1 MLSTNISS
9 CSSKGPDSCNN
20 FSTNCFRKSTRTLRE
35 DAERWQRRSECTA
48 KIRRLGASR
57 PTQSSQGSLSE
68 RNMEYIPNESRS
80 YSYIFG
86 TLKKNPNPWFAAF
99 CQKDCIDSPAV
110 SRSFCGCPCW
120 EPWLYQSSQST
131 PSKILHVLLPR
142 RDGLEALQDLGW
154 MNLRNCV

>member
-86 TLKKNPNPWFAAF
+86 TLKKTQSLDLLLFV
-99 CQKDCIDSPAV
+99 KKIV
-110 SRSFCGCPCW
+110 SIRQQC
-120 EPWLYQSSQST
+120 
-131 PSKILHVLLPR
+131 
-142 RDGLEALQDLGW
+142 QDLFVDAHVGNHGCTKARKVLHQKFYMFFYLVVTVW
-154 MNLRNCV
+154 KPYKI